1 VGSELTLTVVH
12 LDGVRTV
19 RCEGEIDLA
28 TRDQLRDFLA
38 DQAGTVELD
47 FGELAFLESVGVGVL
62 VATANRLRA
71 DGGSLRIRRPQAH
84 VRTVLEVV
92 GLGDWLV
99 DT

>member
-12 LDGVRTV
+12 LDGVSTV
-19 RCEGEIDLA
+19 RCKGEIDLA

-47 FGELAFLESVGVGVL
+47 FGELAFLELVGVGVL
-62 VATANRLRA
+62 VATANRLKA
-71 DGGSLRIRRPQAH
+71 DGDSLRTAGKL
-84 VRTVLEVV
+84 RTVLEVV